1 MDSDQTPAASAAR
14 AQATP
19 KGGSSTL
26 WAAIG
31 LGVLVVAGIALFA
44 LGVFKPDPAKVA
56 RETNLKAAEA
66 IQALPPQADTAA
78 TLAALNQIVVPFA
91 PGSNTLPPEAET
103 VLKIAAQKINALP
116 AGTKID
122 VVALSPSVPK
132 SEAEFRLVLERATAV
147 ITYLEANGVATG
159 RLRAIGSSAPLPA
172 GKQADAYTGPLIAFR
187 PAS

>member
-1 MDSDQTPAASAAR
+1 MDSDQIPAASAAR
-14 AQATP
+14 ARAAP
-19 KGGSSTL
+19 KRGGSTL

-31 LGVLVVAGIALFA
+31 LGALVVAGVALFA

-56 RETNLKAAEA
+56 REANLKAAEA
-66 IQALPPQADTAA
+66 MQALPANADAA
-78 TLAALNQIVVPFA
+78 VTLAALNQIVVPFTA
-91 PGSNTLPPEAET
+91 GSNALPPEAEP

-122 VVALSPSVPK
+122 VVALSPSAPK
-132 SEAEFRLVLERATAV
+132 TEPEFRLILERATAV

-172 GKQADAYTGPLIAFR
+172 GKQAESYTGPLIAFR

>member
-14 AQATP
+14 TKTAP
-19 KGGSSTL
+19 RRGSSTL

-31 LGVLVVAGIALFA
+31 LGALVAAAAALFA

-66 IQALPPQADTAA
+66 MQALPANADAAA
-78 TLAALNQIVVPFA
+78 TLAALNQIVVPFTA
-91 PGSNTLPPEAET
+91 GSNVLPPEAEP

-122 VVALSPSVPK
+122 VVALSPSMPK
-132 SEAEFRLVLERATAV
+132 SEPEFRLILERASAV
-147 ITYLEANGVATG
+147 ITYLEANGVAAG

-172 GKQADAYTGPLIAFR
+172 GKQPDTYTGPLIAFR